1 MTTPGGLPLNLPL
14 ARSAVDRDYLS
25 RDRPELFDEL
35 WADESTRVLVMHQGR
50 VLLEDKLLLLLSVEK
65 VPTASF
71 RVYLGRDDLGPLVLA
86 VLSDNAANAIEPNQ
100 DAWHHLRRTGAGLDD
115 RDAGLFT
122 QSLALANWHETHKY
136 CPNCGTP
143 TLIESGGWVRRCF
156 ADDSEHFPRTD
167 PAVIVAVTDPEGRIL
182 LGSQGA
188 WEDNRWSILA
198 GFVEAGES
206 LEAAVKR
213 EMFEE
218 AGVRVEYPEYL
229 GSQAWPFPRSLMV
242 GFTAKTQSSDIVPDG
257 AEIERLRWFSRE
269 ELLAEAHTLLLPNR
283 VSIARAILEHWLGAE
298 IVSASEAL

>member
-1 MTTPGGLPLNLPL
+1 MPTPGGLPLNLPL
-14 ARSAVDRDYLS
+14 ARSTVDRDYLA

-35 WADESTRVLVMHQGR
+35 WADETTRVLVMHQGR
-50 VLLEDKLLLLLSVEK
+50 VLLEDKALLLLSVEK

-71 RVYLGRDDLGPLVLA
+71 RVYLGRDHQGPLVLA
-86 VLSDNAANAIEPNQ
+86 VLSDNAATEIEPNQ

-167 PAVIVAVTDPEGRIL
+167 PAVIVSVTDQQDRIL

-218 AGVRVEYPEYL
+218 AGVRVDDPQYL

-242 GFTAKTQSSDIVPDG
+242 GFTAKAQSSDIVPDG

-269 ELLAEAHTLLLPNR
+269 ELLAEAESLLLPNR

-298 IVSASEAL
+298 IVSASEAR